1 MYKFD
6 YTINES
12 YYNKAVK
19 VVITLNHYPD
29 CILDAYYNGPF
40 GLPPSTYVGI
50 ATYKDGDLFNK
61 DLAFKVAERKAVR
74 AMYSAFM
81 NYEKQAQ
88 EYYEKRAAEHENLRA
103 ALSNKKLHITSS
115 IKYLTKNG

>member
-6 YTINES
+6 YTTNES
-12 YYNKAVK
+12 YYDKAVK
-19 VVITLNHYPD
+19 VVITLNHYPE
-29 CILDAYYNGPF
+29 CVLKSYYDGPF

-50 ATYKDGDLFNK
+50 ATHKEGDSFNK

-81 NYEKQAQ
+81 NYEKRAQ
-88 EYYEKRAAEHENLRA
+88 EYYEKCAAEHENLRA
-103 ALSNKKLHITSS
+103 TLSNKKLHITSS